1 MHIPKHLA
9 IIMDGNGRWAEQR
22 QLPRIAGHRQGVST
36 VREIVH
42 ECHQL
47 GVGYLTLY
55 AFSSENWGRPD
66 EEVSALMELL
76 SIYLQEQFEQMLEKR
91 IRLCVIGQTDRLP
104 LSVRQVLEDTV
115 EKTRDNSDMV
125 LTLALSYGA
134 RDEILRAAR
143 LLAEKVQAGELSPEQ
158 IDEDVFSASLDTV
171 DLPDPDLLIRTSG
184 EMRISNFLLWQ
195 IAYSEMVFTPVLW
208 PDFGPNELHR
218 ALQEFTRRERRFGL
232 TGGQVD
238 GQRRQPG
245 ESGH

>member
-22 QLPRIAGHRQGVST
+22 QLPRIAGHRQGVRT
-36 VREIVH
+36 VREIVQ

-47 GVGYLTLY
+47 GVRYLTLY

-66 EEVSALMELL
+66 EEVSALMDLL

-104 LSVRQVLEDTV
+104 LPVRQVLENTV
-115 EKTRDNSDMV
+115 EKTRDNNDMV

-134 RDEILRAAR
+134 RDEILRAVH
-143 LLAEKVQAGELSPEQ
+143 LLAKKVEAGEISPQQ
-158 IDEDVFSASLDTV
+158 IDEDAFSACLDTA

-208 PDFGPNELHR
+208 PDFGQDELHR

-232 TGGQVD
+232 TGRQVD
-238 GQRRQPG
+238 GQRLQPG
-245 ESGH
+245 ENGH